1 MRKKKKN
8 LPMILAIVV
17 GILALA
23 LVTFGRYMISA
34 NKNKAQEGAEEKP
47 QDASQEKVREK
58 RKASVPKTYVR
69 YDEGAELY
77 SMCRHTFMK
86 LAAETGAVYKINR
99 LSLVNTKIFDDYL
112 ELFRVPGLYSDPM
125 SYSRRGR

>member
-34 NKNKAQEGAEEKP
+34 SKNKAVETEKLP
-47 QDASQEKVREK
+47 RL
-58 RKASVPKTYVR
+58 P
-69 YDEGAELY
+69 G
-77 SMCRHTFMK
+77 CFP
-86 LAAETGAVYKINR
+86 AVNVSKM
-99 LSLVNTKIFDDYL
+99 T
-112 ELFRVPGLYSDPM
+112 
-125 SYSRRGR
+125 

>member
-34 NKNKAQEGAEEKP
+34 SKNKTVETEK
-47 QDASQEKVREK
+47 SSETE
-58 RKASVPKTYVR
+58 RKDYEVLIYKT
-69 YDEGAELY
+69 
-77 SMCRHTFMK
+77 S
-86 LAAETGAVYKINR
+86 AATIE
-99 LSLVNTKIFDDYL
+99 FD
-112 ELFRVPGLYSDPM
+112 
-125 SYSRRGR
+125 

>member
-1 MRKKKKN
+1 MARKYYGEEFNPAADRIELRESHQRNSQVK
-8 LPMILAIVV
+8 PQ
-17 GILALA
+17 
-23 LVTFGRYMISA
+23 
-34 NKNKAQEGAEEKP
+34 NKLKEGSEEKP

-86 LAAETGAVYKINR
+86 LAAEAGAVYKINR

-112 ELFRVPGLYSDPM
+112 ETFRVPGLYSDPM